1 MSNVIWKPQ
10 PKQAVFMSRSEY
22 EVLYGGAAGGGK
34 SDALVAEAL
43 RQVHIPHYK
52 ALIIRKT
59 YPQLSELID
68 KSLNLYPRA
77 VPGCRYNDSKHVWS
91 FPSGAKIV
99 FGSLHHASDRIN
111 YQGKAYDFIAFDEL
125 THFTHE
131 EYSYLYSRNRANGP
145 GTRVYIRSTANPGGI
160 GHGWVKERFIDA
172 APPLQTVTERVSV
185 PSSDGGTRELSR
197 TRCFVPANVF
207 DNTALLSNDP
217 NYVANLALLPEAE
230 KKALLYGDWDS
241 FSGQVFCEWRNNP
254 EGYASRRW
262 THVISPFDVPRDW
275 RIYRGFDFGYARP
288 FSVGWYAVDYDG
300 RLYRIREYYGCTS
313 VPNEGVKLSPD
324 AIAKGIREIEE
335 SDPNLKGRRITGICD
350 PSIFD
355 ESRGESIASMMERQG
370 VYFDK
375 GDNTRLAGKM
385 QCHYRLSFD
394 ENGIPMFYVFDTCRG
409 FIRTVPNLVYS
420 ERHVEDID
428 TDGEDHIYDE
438 WRYVCMERPIA
449 ASRSADRV
457 LQKTDSDPLDLKT
470 EKQNIGKYGFII

>member
-1 MSNVIWKPQ
+1 MNIIWKPQ
-10 PKQAVFMSRSEY
+10 EKQRIFMSRAEY

-34 SDALVAEAL
+34 SDALIAEGL

-52 ALIIRKT
+52 GLILRKT
-59 YPQLSELID
+59 YPQLSELIE
-68 KSLNLYPRA
+68 KSQNLYPRA

-99 FGSLHHASDRIN
+99 FGSMHHASDKIN

-125 THFTHE
+125 THFTYE

-160 GHGWVKERFIDA
+160 GHGWVKKRFIDA
-172 APPLQTVTERVSV
+172 AKPLETVIENVTV
-185 PSSDGGTRELSR
+185 PDGNGGVREIER
-197 TRCFVPANVF
+197 TRCFVPATVF
-207 DNTALLSNDP
+207 DNKALLSNDP
-217 NYVANLALLPEAE
+217 NYVANLALLPEADR
-230 KKALLYGDWDS
+230 KALMYGDWDS
-241 FSGQVFCEWRNNP
+241 FSGQVFSEWRNNP
-254 EGYASRRW
+254 EGLRTRRW
-262 THVISPFDVPRDW
+262 SHVITPFEVPRDW

-300 RLYRIREYYGCTS
+300 RIYRIREYYGCTNT
-313 VPNEGVKLSPD
+313 PNEGVKLNPD
-324 AIAKGIREIEE
+324 EIARKIREIEE
-335 SDPNLKGRRITGICD
+335 ADENLRGRHIFGICD

-355 ESRGESIASMMERQG
+355 ESRGESIAAMMARQG
-370 VYFDK
+370 VYFEP

-385 QCHYRLSFD
+385 QCHYRLAFD

-420 ERHVEDID
+420 EKHVEDID

-438 WRYVCMERPIA
+438 WRYVCMARPIA
-449 ASRSADRV
+449 ARRSADKV
-457 LQKTDSDPLDLKT
+457 GLQLAEDPLDLMKK
-470 EKQNIGKYGFII
+470 EQKLDRYGYVI